1 MVIMEVQ
8 EATFKK
14 VERLIEISSGILVIS
29 GLLIINL
36 PILPTPDKT
45 VIYVTAFS
53 VIIFAFS
60 WHRIKLPLSALNK
73 NFIESAVYLVAIAL
87 IVHATG
93 GTRSY
98 FNFLYLL
105 PNLNIS
111 TSSTRW
117 RTFSSWLI
125 ASIFIFGEALF
136 FPQPTLRPVEGFDIP
151 PYSLAILNSWA
162 VGLVSVYGRYLSRE
176 VETAQT
182 AATGATLEKEKSVNK
197 LKDEFLFI
205 IAHELRGPITAI
217 RGYLEL
223 FLSGEV
229 AKVDGEMRN
238 LALAASDQSERL
250 NDLIFELLDLSRLEV
265 GKLKLVNETFDINT
279 YLEQILKKEIRR
291 AREKKIDLASKS
303 TKEIVLVYADKER
316 VREVVLNLIENAIK
330 YTGEFGKIW
339 VWVDSKDKKSYI
351 SVVDTGVGI
360 REEDLPHLFDRFH
373 QPTSTS
379 KSDGVGVKKQ
389 KSIGLGLFLA
399 NSLVEKMGGEIFV
412 ESQPGKG
419 SKFTFTLP
427 ISKD

>member
-1 MVIMEVQ
+1 MVIMETQ

-14 VERLIEISSGILVIS
+14 VERIIEISAGILVIS

-87 IVHATG
+87 IALATG
-93 GTRSY
+93 GSRTF

-125 ASIFIFGEALF
+125 ASLFIFGEALF
-136 FPQPTLRPVEGFDIP
+136 FPQPTLRPVEGLDIP

-162 VGLVSVYGRYLSRE
+162 VGLVTVYGRYLSRE

-182 AATGATLEKEKSVNK
+182 AATGTTVEKEKSVNK

-223 FLSGEV
+223 FLTGPATKIGGQV
-229 AKVDGEMRN
+229 
-238 LALAASDQSERL
+238 
-250 NDLIFELLDLSRLEV
+250 NDLATSAFRQSDRLD
-265 GKLKLVNETFDINT
+265 
-279 YLEQILKKEIRR
+279 
-291 AREKKIDLASKS
+291 
-303 TKEIVLVYADKER
+303 
-316 VREVVLNLIENAIK
+316 NL
-330 YTGEFGKIW
+330 
-339 VWVDSKDKKSYI
+339 
-351 SVVDTGVGI
+351 
-360 REEDLPHLFDRFH
+360 
-373 QPTSTS
+373 
-379 KSDGVGVKKQ
+379 
-389 KSIGLGLFLA
+389 
-399 NSLVEKMGGEIFV
+399 
-412 ESQPGKG
+412 
-419 SKFTFTLP
+419 
-427 ISKD
+427 